1 VSSRLFK
8 INSLNYKFN
17 IRITNNVLA
26 MARPQ
31 DKLIKNSNLIQQMKM
46 YNIRTIF
53 NLQVKNEHST
63 CGNGNLKQTG
73 FSYDPNDFISSGS
86 IFINNI

>member
-1 VSSRLFK
+1 
-8 INSLNYKFN
+8 
-17 IRITNNVLA
+17 

-31 DKLIKNSNLIQQMKM
+31 DYLIKNSNLLLQMKM
-46 YNIRTIF
+46 YNIKTVF

-73 FSYDPNDFISSGS
+73 FSYDPNDLVNAGNI
-86 IFINNI
+86 IIINN

>member
-1 VSSRLFK
+1 
-8 INSLNYKFN
+8 
-17 IRITNNVLA
+17 

-86 IFINNI
+86 IFINNILIKQLKVNDI

>member
-1 VSSRLFK
+1 MLILYK
-8 INSLNYKFN
+8 NYNFN
-17 IRITNNVLA
+17 IRITDNVLA

-31 DKLIKNSNLIQQMKM
+31 DYLIKNLNLLQQMKM
-46 YNIRTIF
+46 YNIKSVF

-73 FSYDPNDFISSGS
+73 FSYDPNDLVNAGS
-86 IFINNI
+86 II

>member
-1 VSSRLFK
+1 
-8 INSLNYKFN
+8 
-17 IRITNNVLA
+17 

-31 DKLIKNSNLIQQMKM
+31 DYLIQNSS

-73 FSYDPNDFISSGS
+73 FSYDPNDLVNAGS
-86 IFINNI
+86 IIIV

>member
-1 VSSRLFK
+1 
-8 INSLNYKFN
+8 
-17 IRITNNVLA
+17 

-31 DKLIKNSNLIQQMKM
+31 DYLIKNSNLIQQMKM
-46 YNIRTIF
+46 YNIKTVF

-73 FSYDPNDFISSGS
+73 FSYDPNDLVKAGS
-86 IFINNI
+86 IIMNNYS

>member
-1 VSSRLFK
+1 
-8 INSLNYKFN
+8 
-17 IRITNNVLA
+17 

-31 DKLIKNSNLIQQMKM
+31 DYLIQNSN

-53 NLQVKNEHST
+53 NLQVKNERST

-73 FSYDPNDFISSGS
+73 FSYDPND
-86 IFINNI
+86 

>member
-1 VSSRLFK
+1 
-8 INSLNYKFN
+8 
-17 IRITNNVLA
+17 

-73 FSYDPNDFISSGS
+73 FSYDPNDLVNAGS
-86 IFINNI
+86 IIIINN

>member
-1 VSSRLFK
+1 
-8 INSLNYKFN
+8 
-17 IRITNNVLA
+17 
-26 MARPQ
+26 MAKPQ
-31 DKLIKNSNLIQQMKM
+31 DYLIQNSN

-73 FSYDPNDFISSGS
+73 FSYDPNDLVNAGS
-86 IFINNI
+86 IIII

>member
-1 VSSRLFK
+1 
-8 INSLNYKFN
+8 
-17 IRITNNVLA
+17 
-26 MARPQ
+26 
-31 DKLIKNSNLIQQMKM
+31 MKM

>member
-1 VSSRLFK
+1 
-8 INSLNYKFN
+8 
-17 IRITNNVLA
+17 

-31 DKLIKNSNLIQQMKM
+31 DYLIKNLNLLQQMKM
-46 YNIRTIF
+46 YNIKTVF

-73 FSYDPNDFISSGS
+73 FSYDPNDLVNAGS
-86 IFINNI
+86 IIIINN

>member
-1 VSSRLFK
+1 
-8 INSLNYKFN
+8 
-17 IRITNNVLA
+17 

-53 NLQVKNEHST
+53 NLQVKNEHVF
-63 CGNGNLKQTG
+63 CGQRVLKESG
-73 FSYDPNDFISSGS
+73 FSYDPQDFIKNGG
-86 IFINNI
+86 IYYLE